1 MCRTL
6 IFWRNVAKFKR
17 CVESKRTLKNLF
29 APRLAEFD
37 TTLKVL
43 RIADQW
49 YIVSVKF
56 RFERNR
62 DFLALLSL
70 LLAGGP
76 RKGKRFNASLR
87 LISPTSFHTSSDNRE
102 RNTQKWNSNN
112 KHYVRMKP
120 SRHGCDRGDLVE
132 LNSVKHSLQRRVS
145 KLLIKLPYGRQNQTN
160 RHYMFRETSA
170 MKSQYDVWI
179 TFARLRLVEIA
190 FLFISFELLRL
201 ERNQILLDL
210 DLPQNDLWHE
220 FHSNSRKAV

>member
-6 IFWRNVAKFKR
+6 IFWRNIATFKR
-17 CVESKRTLKNLF
+17 CEQSKRTLKNPF
-29 APRLAEFD
+29 ALRLAEFD

-43 RIADQW
+43 RIADQR
-49 YIVSVKF
+49 YIVSGKF
-56 RFERNR
+56 RFGRNR
-62 DFLALLSL
+62 DFLASLSL
-70 LLAGGP
+70 PLAGGP

-87 LISPTSFHTSSDNRE
+87 LISPANFHTSSDNRE

-112 KHYVRMKP
+112 KHYVRMKS
-120 SRHGCDRGDLVE
+120 SRHGCVWGDLVE

-145 KLLIKLPYGRQNQTN
+145 KLLNKLPYGRQNQTN
-160 RHYMFRETSA
+160 RHYILRQTSA

-220 FHSNSRKAV
+220 FHSRKAV

>member
-87 LISPTSFHTSSDNRE
+87 LISATSFHASSDNRE

-120 SRHGCDRGDLVE
+120 SRYGCDRGDLVE

-145 KLLIKLPYGRQNQTN
+145 N
-160 RHYMFRETSA
+160 F
-170 MKSQYDVWI
+170 
-179 TFARLRLVEIA
+179 
-190 FLFISFELLRL
+190 
-201 ERNQILLDL
+201 
-210 DLPQNDLWHE
+210 
-220 FHSNSRKAV
+220 

>member
-6 IFWRNVAKFKR
+6 IFWRNIAKFKR
-17 CVESKRTLKNLF
+17 CEQSKRTLKNPF
-29 APRLAEFD
+29 ALRLAEFD

-56 RFERNR
+56 RSERNR

-87 LISPTSFHTSSDNRE
+87 LISPANFHTSSDNRE

-112 KHYVRMKP
+112 KHYVRMKS
-120 SRHGCDRGDLVE
+120 SRHGCDWGDLVE

-145 KLLIKLPYGRQNQTN
+145 KLLNKLPYGRQNQTN
-160 RHYMFRETSA
+160 RHYILRQTSA
-170 MKSQYDVWI
+170 MKSQCDVWI

-210 DLPQNDLWHE
+210 DLPQIDLWHE
-220 FHSNSRKAV
+220 FHSRKAV

>member
-6 IFWRNVAKFKR
+6 IFWRNIAKFKR
-17 CVESKRTLKNLF
+17 CEQSKRTLKNPF
-29 APRLAEFD
+29 ALRLAEFD

-56 RFERNR
+56 RSERNR

-112 KHYVRMKP
+112 KHYVRMKS

-145 KLLIKLPYGRQNQTN
+145 KLLNKLPYGRQNQTN
-160 RHYMFRETSA
+160 RHYILRQTSA

-220 FHSNSRKAV
+220 FHSRKAV

>member
-17 CVESKRTLKNLF
+17 CEESKRTLENPFDRAWPSSILHWKFSDLQINDILF
-29 APRLAEFD
+29 PLSFD
-37 TTLKVL
+37 LSE
-43 RIADQW
+43 IG
-49 YIVSVKF
+49 I
-56 RFERNR
+56 
-62 DFLALLSL
+62 FLALLSL

-132 LNSVKHSLQRRVS
+132 LNSVKHSLQR
-145 KLLIKLPYGRQNQTN
+145 LLVN
-160 RHYMFRETSA
+160 F
-170 MKSQYDVWI
+170 
-179 TFARLRLVEIA
+179 
-190 FLFISFELLRL
+190 
-201 ERNQILLDL
+201 
-210 DLPQNDLWHE
+210 
-220 FHSNSRKAV
+220 

>member
-17 CVESKRTLKNLF
+17 CEESKRTLKNLF

-87 LISPTSFHTSSDNRE
+87 LISPTSFHTSSDNRD

-120 SRHGCDRGDLVE
+120 SRYGCDRGDLVE

-145 KLLIKLPYGRQNQTN
+145 N
-160 RHYMFRETSA
+160 F
-170 MKSQYDVWI
+170 
-179 TFARLRLVEIA
+179 
-190 FLFISFELLRL
+190 
-201 ERNQILLDL
+201 
-210 DLPQNDLWHE
+210 
-220 FHSNSRKAV
+220 

>member
-17 CVESKRTLKNLF
+17 CEQSKRTLKNPF
-29 APRLAEFD
+29 ALRLAEFD

-49 YIVSVKF
+49 YIDSVKF
-56 RFERNR
+56 RSERNR

-112 KHYVRMKP
+112 KHYVRMKS
-120 SRHGCDRGDLVE
+120 SRHGCDWGDLVE
-132 LNSVKHSLQRRVS
+132 FNSVKFILQWRVS
-145 KLLIKLPYGRQNQTN
+145 KLLNKLPADDKIKQTGIACLEKRVQWN
-160 RHYMFRETSA
+160 HNMMFEEPSRGFVS
-170 MKSQYDVWI
+170 V
-179 TFARLRLVEIA
+179 RLYFYSYL
-190 FLFISFELLRL
+190 
-201 ERNQILLDL
+201 
-210 DLPQNDLWHE
+210 
-220 FHSNSRKAV
+220 SNFWG